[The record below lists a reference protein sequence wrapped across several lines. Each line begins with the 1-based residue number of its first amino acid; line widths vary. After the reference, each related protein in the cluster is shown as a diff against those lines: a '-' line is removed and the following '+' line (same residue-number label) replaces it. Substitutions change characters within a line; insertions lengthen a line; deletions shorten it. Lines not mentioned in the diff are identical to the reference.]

1 VSLLLLT
8 LWTPSG
14 CSRVFWREQADR
26 DVYEAV
32 SERMVDPRWTVP
44 RIDITPNDRSRFFS
58 PYDPDYQPF
67 PLDDPA
73 ANAYLVE
80 VDGWEGYKCWHRFGI
95 ALSVENPQWLAQFGI
110 DAGLIDPATGEYIE
124 TPPALQNLTLAQL
137 VELSLIQ
144 SREYQTQLEN
154 LYLAAL
160 AVTFERFRFGVRYL
174 GIGGGEPTINETF
187 TVLPHRPGDNLS
199 QTTLAGVSQLLPT
212 GTQWAVELTNNTLW
226 FFSGGQTSSASVLSF
241 SLVQPLI
248 MGAGRKVVLENL
260 TEAERQLL
268 YQVRDLARFR
278 QQFFTDVVGA
288 TGTGYLGLLLQLQGI
303 RNQQGNIQRLQ
314 QQLLEL
320 REVTSQRSERFR
332 ETLAELPEDLA
343 PAVPDAEAS
352 FPPVFGDQLS
362 YNGQQQI
369 LMWIGDMTP
378 EQEEALLTLS
388 EDPAFAQAARNI
400 VRQIRTTVT
409 VLTVLQLESRLA
421 SSINALRDQERNFQ
435 DSLDAYKIQLG
446 LPTDLPMSI
455 DDELL
460 EPFAFIDPRIQNL
473 ETEIRSFV
481 AVWSRLALE
490 NPNDEAALLEALEDL
505 QRLIALVD
513 EEGFQLI
520 AEDNERLEATL
531 PERLQSRTSE
541 SERERLE
548 RDLERDRRIFSFA
561 REQFERARD
570 EAVRLTQS
578 VSDGTLTEDE
588 LIPTWREVKRLQ
600 EDLLRIARNLQVI
613 QIGLRVE
620 MITVPDFDLSLEEVT
635 MIALENRVD
644 LMNAQARVVD
654 AYRDV
659 EVAANAL
666 QTPINVVVEGDI
678 ATPDNNRPFDFR
690 ADRSTLRAGVRV
702 TAPIDQIA
710 ERNAYRTAQIQYN
723 RQRRDYM
730 EFEDTVKLQVRRAW
744 RQLAVLRENVET
756 SRQGVRIAA
765 MQLDLAIEES
775 SAPQQGAAQ
784 GDVASSGAQ
793 GVNLLNALDSVLNA
807 QNSLIA
813 DWINYER
820 ARLNIYRDMG
830 IMEIGPDGLWND
842 PIYRESAHDTGTIEF
857 LGQIPAEA
865 GLARVTDS
873 GDGNRPGDQSAMG
886 QRTAGGVDEEEL
898 RPSGDGDRPDGAVS
912 DQRR

>member
-1 VSLLLLT
+1 M
-8 LWTPSG
+8 
-14 CSRVFWREQADR
+14 FWREQADL

-32 SERMVDPRWTVP
+32 SERMIDPRWTIP
-44 RIDITPNDRSRFFS
+44 RVDISPDGRSRFYS
-58 PYDPDYQPF
+58 PFDPDYQPF

-73 ANAYLVE
+73 ANAYLAE

-95 ALSVENPQWLAQFGI
+95 AMSVENPQWLAQFGLET
-110 DAGLIDPATGEYIE
+110 GLIDPETGEYVE
-124 TPPALQNLTLAQL
+124 TPPALEELTLAEL
-137 VELSLIQ
+137 VELSLIH
-144 SREYQTQLEN
+144 SREYQTQLED

-174 GIGGGEPTINETF
+174 GIGGGEPFINETI
-187 TVLPHRPGDNLS
+187 TVLPHRDGDNLA
-199 QTTLAGVSQLLPT
+199 QTTLFGVSQLLPT
-212 GTQWAVELTNNTLW
+212 GAQWAVELTNNTLW

-248 MGAGRKVVLENL
+248 MGAGRKIVLENL
-260 TEAERQLL
+260 TQAERQLL

-288 TGTGYLGLLLQLQGI
+288 TGGGYLGLLLQLQGI
-303 RNQQGNIQRLQ
+303 RNQQGNIKRLQ
-314 QQLLEL
+314 QQLVEL

-332 ETLAELPEDLA
+332 ETLAELPAPLA
-343 PAVPDAEAS
+343 PADPQAEAN
-352 FPPVFGDQLS
+352 FPQVLDGQLS
-362 YNGQQQI
+362 YNAQQQI
-369 LMWIGDMTP
+369 LMWIGEMTP

-388 EDPAFAQAARNI
+388 DDPAFAQAARNI

-435 DSLDAYKIQLG
+435 DSLDAYKLELG

-473 ETEIRSFV
+473 EDEVRSFV

-490 NPNDEAALLEALEDL
+490 NPTDEAALLEALQDL
-505 QRLIALVD
+505 ERLVQLVD

-520 AEDNERLEATL
+520 TADDERLEEVL
-531 PERLQSRTSE
+531 PERLKLLTSE
-541 SERERLE
+541 SERERIE

-561 REQFERARD
+561 REEFERARN
-570 EAVRLTQS
+570 EAEQLTQL
-578 VSDGTLTEDE
+578 VTEGMLPEDE
-588 LIPTWREVKRLQ
+588 LVPIWREVKRLQ

-620 MITVPDFDLSLEEVT
+620 MITIPDFDLSLEDVT

-644 LMNAQARVVD
+644 LMNVQARVVD

-666 QTPINVVVEGDI
+666 QTPVNVVVEGDI
-678 ATPDNNRPFDFR
+678 ATPGNNRPFDFR
-690 ADRSTLRAGVRV
+690 ADQSTLRAGVRI
-702 TAPIDQIA
+702 TAPIDQIV
-710 ERNAYRTAQIQYN
+710 ERNAYRTAQIEYD
-723 RQRRDYM
+723 RQRRAYM
-730 EFEDTVKLQVRRAW
+730 EFEDNVKLQVRRAW
-744 RQLAVLRENVET
+744 RQLAVLRENIET

-830 IMEIGPDGLWND
+830 IMEVGPDGLWND
-842 PIYRESAHDTGTIEF
+842 PIYRESAHGTGTIEF
-857 LGQIPAEA
+857 RGQIPAEA
-865 GLARVTDS
+865 GVARLADP
-873 GDGNRPGDQSAMG
+873 GDGNRPGDQSAVG
-886 QRTAGGVDEEEL
+886 QRASGRVGEEEL
-898 RPSGDGDRPDGAVS
+898 RSSGDSHRSAGPVS
-912 DQRR
+912 DQHR